1 MLLSS
6 YETAYCSELLIH
18 ENVNKLTQVL
28 KGDPPIDSKV
38 ENESKI
44 SKADKAQLQQ
54 DLMQHKLNMINE
66 LQALIPVYSEAV
78 LAYVRAF
85 QSIAIAIEAVNR
97 RFFMS
102 SYTDIFL

>member
-28 KGDPPIDSKV
+28 KGDGGSDTKA
-38 ENESKI
+38 N
-44 SKADKAQLQQ
+44 KADNAQLQQ
-54 DLMQHKLNMINE
+54 DLMQQKLNMINE
-66 LQALIPVYSEAV
+66 LQGLIPVYSEAM

-85 QSIAIAIEAVNR
+85 QSIAISIEAVKC
-97 RFFMS
+97 F
-102 SYTDIFL
+102 